1 MNVFRNASADSAAG
15 GRKWKTETIERRR
28 GENGDKMGQKKRILV
43 VDDERDIV
51 KALTIRLQG
60 AGYEVVS
67 AFDGAQG
74 IFMAHKEE
82 PDLIILD
89 IRMPAGDGF
98 SVAEKLKESMDTFAI
113 PLIFL
118 TGSPEKNSEEKA
130 TALGAR
136 FYIKKPYDP
145 EELLD
150 AIERAL
156 EKDSDPS

>member
-1 MNVFRNASADSAAG
+1 M
-15 GRKWKTETIERRR
+15 
-28 GENGDKMGQKKRILV
+28 GEKKKILI

-51 KALTIRLQG
+51 RVLMIRLQTS
-60 AGYEVVS
+60 GYDVVA

-74 IFMAHKEE
+74 VFMAHKEK

-98 SVAEKLKESMDTFAI
+98 SVAARLRRSVHTWGI
-113 PLIFL
+113 PIIFL
-118 TGSPEKNSEEKA
+118 TGSPERGAEERA
-130 TALGAR
+130 MEMGAR

-150 AIERAL
+150 AVKRAL
-156 EKDSDPS
+156 ETEPTVP

>member
-1 MNVFRNASADSAAG
+1 
-15 GRKWKTETIERRR
+15 
-28 GENGDKMGQKKRILV
+28 MGQRKKILI

-51 KALTIRLQG
+51 KVLMIRLQSG
-60 AGYEVVS
+60 GYEVIT

-74 IFMAHKEE
+74 IFMAHKEK

-98 SVAEKLKESMDTFAI
+98 SVAERLKRSSHTWTI
-113 PLIFL
+113 PVIFL
-118 TGSPEKNSEEKA
+118 TGSPEKDAEGRAME
-130 TALGAR
+130 LGAR

-150 AIERAL
+150 AVKRAL
-156 EKDSDPS
+156 EAEPSDS

>member
-1 MNVFRNASADSAAG
+1 
-15 GRKWKTETIERRR
+15 
-28 GENGDKMGQKKRILV
+28 MGQKKKILI

-51 KALTIRLQG
+51 KVLMIRLQSS
-60 AGYEVVS
+60 GYEIVA

-74 IFMAHKEE
+74 VFMAHKET

-98 SVAEKLKESMDTFAI
+98 SVAERLKRSSQTLNI

-118 TGSPEKNSEEKA
+118 TGSPEKDAEGRA
-130 TALGAR
+130 MALGAR

-150 AIERAL
+150 AVRRAL
-156 EKDSDPS
+156 ETEPPDA

>member
-1 MNVFRNASADSAAG
+1 MVG
-15 GRKWKTETIERRR
+15 
-28 GENGDKMGQKKRILV
+28 KKKILI

-51 KALTIRLQG
+51 KALMIRLQ
-60 AGYEVVS
+60 ASGYDVVG

-74 IFMAHKEE
+74 IFMAHKEK

-98 SVAEKLKESMDTFAI
+98 SVAEKLKQSNLTDPI
-113 PLIFL
+113 PIIFL
-118 TGSPEKNSEEKA
+118 TGSPERNAEGKA
-130 TALGAR
+130 MELGAR

-150 AIERAL
+150 AVKRAIESNPY
-156 EKDSDPS
+156 EP